1 MAATDCAIRQIRHS
15 VALGESARN
24 CVPSVKSN
32 DWRLQKC
39 AACATVATRSNV
51 THRRASHFAPAVFVR
66 MSKIAQPSDRAYSE
80 TALIRG
86 LPGDFSTPMT
96 LDWNLLSPANL
107 RIPRETEMAG
117 E

>member
-24 CVPSVKSN
+24 CVPSVRSN

-39 AACATVATRSNV
+39 AACATVAIRSNV

-66 MSKIAQPSDRAYSE
+66 IFKICQPSDRAYRE
-80 TALIRG
+80 TALISQVTRVTG
-86 LPGDFSTPMT
+86 TF
-96 LDWNLLSPANL
+96 
-107 RIPRETEMAG
+107 
-117 E
+117 